1 MTVKIEVIEGGI
13 PHDQLMIAGL
23 VGSLVCIYLT
33 YLNVLWNTQY
43 FAFFGG
49 LGAVC
54 ALIWGSNTIK
64 VLCSYG
70 IGTGVPSAGMLAL
83 GSGVIAM
90 LLATR
95 FGLWAP
101 VVAVVLAAII
111 GAILGFLAN
120 NVLMMKIPVMI
131 RSITE
136 MAVIGAL
143 SLMGFSAMAAGSFS
157 FTGLSAMTGQTF
169 LGMTVTSYGNSY
181 MGLTIIAVSFFL
193 AAIAIQHP
201 FNATLGPSWKQDRM
215 LWLAGECGF
224 LSMIAIS
231 VMSFAFVTFNAACV
245 SLGISIILWAYT
257 YSQYI
262 TLSKRD
268 AAFWLDAKPIR
279 EPEVH

>member
-1 MTVKIEVIEGGI
+1 MTVKIEVIAGGI

-33 YLNVLWNTQY
+33 LLNGVTGSQW
-43 FAFFGG
+43 FVVFGG

-101 VVAVVLAAII
+101 IVAVVLAAVI

-143 SLMGFSAMAAGSFS
+143 SLMGFSAMATGTFDFAGMS
-157 FTGLSAMTGQTF
+157 TGKGMF
-169 LGMTVTSYGNSY
+169 LGMVTTNYANSF
-181 MGLTIIAVSFFL
+181 MGLTIIAVIFFL

-215 LWLAGECGF
+215 LWLAAECGF
-224 LSMIAIS
+224 LSMIAVA
-231 VMSFAFVTFNAACV
+231 VMSFAFLRLNAAMV

-279 EPEVH
+279 DPEGH

>member
-1 MTVKIEVIEGGI
+1 MTVKIEVIEGGL

-33 YLNVLWNTQY
+33 SLNGMFNTHI
-43 FAFFGG
+43 FSFLGG
-49 LGAVC
+49 FGAVC

-95 FGLWAP
+95 FGLLWAP
-101 VVAVVLAAII
+101 IVAVVLAAII

-143 SLMGFSAMAAGSFS
+143 SLMGFSAMLGGSFS
-157 FTGLSAMTGQTF
+157 FTGLSTGTATF
-169 LGMTVTSYGNSY
+169 LGMATTSYANSF
-181 MGLTIIAVSFFL
+181 MGITLIAVVFFL

-215 LWLAGECGF
+215 LWLAAECGF
-224 LSMIAIS
+224 LSMITIA
-231 VMSFAFVTFNAACV
+231 VMSFAFLSRSGALV
-245 SLGISIILWAYT
+245 SLGISLILWAYT
-257 YSQYI
+257 YSTYI

-268 AAFWLDAKPIR
+268 AAFWLDSKPIK

>member
-1 MTVKIEVIEGGI
+1 MTVKIEVIAGSL

-33 YLNVLWNTQY
+33 YLNVLTNTY
-43 FAFFGG
+43 VFSFFGG

-54 ALIWGSNTIK
+54 ALIWGSNSIK

-95 FGLWAP
+95 FGMAAP
-101 VVAVVLAAII
+101 IVAVILAAII

-143 SLMGFSAMAAGSFS
+143 SLMGFSAMTGGSFL
-157 FTGLSAMTGQTF
+157 FTGISTAKETF
-169 LGMTVTSYGNSY
+169 LGQVSTSYGNSF
-181 MGLTIIAVSFFL
+181 MGLSFIAVVFFL

-215 LWLAGECGF
+215 LWLAAECGF
-224 LSMIAIS
+224 LSMITVA
-231 VMSFAFVTFNAACV
+231 VMSFAFLSFSAAMV
-245 SLGISIILWAYT
+245 SLGVSILLWAYT
-257 YSQYI
+257 YSMYI

-268 AAFWLDAKPIR
+268 AASWLDSKPIV
-279 EPEVH
+279 EPEGH

>member
-1 MTVKIEVIEGGI
+1 MTVKIEVIAGGI

-33 YLNVLWNTQY
+33 YLNVVTSSLW
-43 FAFFGG
+43 FVVFGG

-101 VVAVVLAAII
+101 IVAVVLAAVI

-143 SLMGFSAMAAGSFS
+143 SLMGFSAMATGSFD
-157 FTGLSAMTGQTF
+157 FTGLSTTHSGF
-169 LGMTVTSYGNSY
+169 LGILNTGYANSF
-181 MGLTIIAVSFFL
+181 MGITIIAVVFFL

-215 LWLAGECGF
+215 LWLAAECGF
-224 LSMIAIS
+224 LSMIAVA
-231 VMSFAFVTFNAACV
+231 VMSFAFLSFEAASV
-245 SLGISIILWAYT
+245 SLAISIILWAYT

-268 AAFWLDAKPIR
+268 AAFWLDSKPIR
-279 EPEVH
+279 EPEGH

>member
-1 MTVKIEVIEGGI
+1 MTVKIEVIAGGI

-33 YLNVLWNTQY
+33 YLNVVTSSQW
-43 FAFFGG
+43 FVVFGG

-101 VVAVVLAAII
+101 IVAVVLAAVI

-143 SLMGFSAMAAGSFS
+143 SLMGFSAMATGSFD
-157 FTGLSAMTGQTF
+157 FTGLSTTHSGF
-169 LGMTVTSYGNSY
+169 LGILNTGYANSY
-181 MGLTIIAVSFFL
+181 MGITIIAVVFFL

-215 LWLAGECGF
+215 LWLAAECGF
-224 LSMIAIS
+224 LSMITVA
-231 VMSFAFVTFNAACV
+231 VMSFAFLSFNAASV
-245 SLGISIILWAYT
+245 SLAISIILWAYT

-268 AAFWLDAKPIR
+268 AAFWLDSKPIR
-279 EPEVH
+279 EPEGH

>member
-23 VGSLVCIYLT
+23 VGSLVFLYLS
-33 YLNVLWNTQY
+33 YINVMANTQL
-43 FAFFGG
+43 ASFFGG
-49 LGAVC
+49 LAAVC
-54 ALIWGSNTIK
+54 ALLWGSNTIK

-95 FGLWAP
+95 YGLWAP
-101 VVAVVLAAII
+101 VVAVVLAAVI

-143 SLMGFSAMAAGSFS
+143 SLMGFSAMAAGSFD
-157 FTGLSAMTGQTF
+157 FTQMSAATTSF
-169 LGMTVTSYGNSY
+169 LGMEMTSYGNSY

-215 LWLAGECGF
+215 LWLAAECGF
-224 LSMIAIS
+224 LSMLAVS
-231 VMSFAFVTFNAACV
+231 VMSFAFLSMEAAAL
-245 SLGISIILWAYT
+245 SLAISIAGWAYT
-257 YSQYI
+257 YYRYI
-262 TLSKRD
+262 MLSKRD
-268 AAFWLDAKPIR
+268 AAFWLDAKPIL
-279 EPEVH
+279 EPEGH

>member
-1 MTVKIEVIEGGI
+1 MTVKIEVIAGGI

-33 YLNVLWNTQY
+33 YLNAMTNSFV
-43 FAFFGG
+43 FSFFGG

-95 FGLWAP
+95 YGIWAP
-101 VVAVVLAAII
+101 IMAVVLAAII
-111 GAILGFLAN
+111 GAILGYLAN

-143 SLMGFSAMAAGSFS
+143 SLMGFSAMAAGSFDFAAIS
-157 FTGLSAMTGQTF
+157 TGTQTF

-224 LSMIAIS
+224 LSMITVA
-231 VMSFAFVTFNAACV
+231 VMSLAFLSLNAALV

-268 AAFWLDAKPIR
+268 AASWLDSKPIV
-279 EPEVH
+279 EPEGH